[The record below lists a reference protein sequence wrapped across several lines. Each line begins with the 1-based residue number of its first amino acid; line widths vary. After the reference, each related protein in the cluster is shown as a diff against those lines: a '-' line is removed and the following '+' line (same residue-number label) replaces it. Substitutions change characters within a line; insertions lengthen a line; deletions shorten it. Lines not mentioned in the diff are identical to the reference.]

1 VKTYILKR
9 LLAVIPVLLGVSI
22 VVFLTMKLIPG
33 DIARTLLGPIATEE
47 ALHQLR
53 RSLGLD
59 QPIYIQYLKWLGRT
73 LRGDLGMSPVVNKPV
88 AAILLPKLWNTII
101 LVSFSFALAVVAGVV
116 VGVIA
121 AAKEYS
127 LFDRI
132 SMSIALV
139 MGNMPP
145 FWLGLVLISLFALRL
160 RWFPMLGM
168 RSLRGES
175 GLLDLLH
182 HLVLPMITTAAAPMA
197 IICRM
202 ARASILEVLGTE
214 YIKVAWAKGLTH
226 TKVISRHA
234 LSVAWPPI
242 VTVSG
247 LQVGYLLSGAVFTEW
262 IFGWPG
268 LGQQLVLSVIARDI
282 AVVQGAVLFVASV
295 FVLVNLATDI
305 INLALDPRTKPT

>member
-1 VKTYILKR
+1 MKIYILKR
-9 LLAVIPVLLGVSI
+9 LLAVVPVLLGVSF

-33 DIARTLLGPIATEE
+33 DVARTLLGPIATEE
-47 ALHQLR
+47 AVTQLR

-59 QPIYIQYLKWLGRT
+59 QPIYIQYFKWLGRT
-73 LRGDLGMSPVVNKPV
+73 LRGDLGVSPIINRPVV
-88 AAILLPKLWNTII
+88 AILLPKLWNTII
-101 LVSFSFALAVVAGVV
+101 LVGCSFVLAVLMGVG

-132 SMSIALV
+132 SISITLI

-145 FWLGLVLISLFALRL
+145 FWLGLVLISLFALRF

-175 GLLDLLH
+175 SFLDLLH
-182 HLVLPMITTAAAPMA
+182 HLILPMITTAVAPMA
-197 IICRM
+197 IITRM
-202 ARASILEVLGTE
+202 TRASVLEVLSAE
-214 YIKVAWAKGLTH
+214 YIKVARAKGLSGP
-226 TKVISRHA
+226 KVICRHA
-234 LSVAWPPI
+234 LAVAWPPI

-247 LQVGYLLSGAVFTEW
+247 LQIGYLLSGAVFTEW

-282 AVVQGAVLFVASV
+282 AVVQGAVLIVAFI

-305 INLALDPRTKPT
+305 INLALDPRTKPA